1 MERFANKRPTIRWVA
16 AITAVVVG
24 AALIVV
30 YLQEILGLL
39 STLLDAAKPLI
50 IGAALAY
57 VINLIMTRYEHIW
70 FPNSQ
75 RRLVKRTRR
84 GICLVLAILTVTAI
98 VVLLVVLI
106 VTEFRNA
113 ASAIVAGLGEA
124 VNMLN
129 ELFATVPGL
138 EDLELDEGLQSIYS
152 AILSYVGDASA
163 AISSILSVSINV
175 VQVIAS
181 VVLGMIYVLYVLLDK
196 ERIIRGAKRLVSLIP
211 NKRVGDYL
219 MHVGTVANGCFSRFI
234 FGQCL
239 EACIL
244 GTLCAVFGSLLG
256 FPYAVSIGVVVGAT
270 SVVPYLGAW
279 IGGIVGAIMI
289 MSVDPIQSVQFVIF
303 LVILQQIEG
312 HLIYPNVVGTAVQL
326 PSVWVFSA
334 VVVGGS
340 LFGILGI
347 LGSVPVVST
356 LRTLW
361 MEYLAERDAREA
373 ALAAGEGDP
382 PEGQAAAPDGDAPDA
397 VAQGSG
403 AQQTAAQEA
412 AAPAEG

>member
-1 MERFANKRPTIRWVA
+1 MGGAQRMEHFANKRPTIRWVA
-16 AITAVVVG
+16 AITAVVAG

-30 YLQEILGLL
+30 YLQEILGIL
-39 STLLDAAKPLI
+39 STLLDAAKPLV
-50 IGAALAY
+50 IGAVLAY
-57 VINLIMTRYEHIW
+57 IINLIMTRYEHIW
-70 FPNSQ
+70 FPKSQ
-75 RRLVKRTRR
+75 NKLVKRTRR
-84 GICLVLAILTVTAI
+84 GICLVLAILTVTA
-98 VVLLVVLI
+98 VAVLLIVLI

-113 ASAIVAGLGEA
+113 ASAIAAGLGES
-124 VNMLN
+124 VNMLI
-129 ELFATVPGL
+129 EFFATIPGL
-138 EDLELDEGLQSIYS
+138 EDLNLDEGLQSIYS
-152 AILSYVGDASA
+152 TIVGYLGSASDTL
-163 AISSILSVSINV
+163 SSILSASINV
-175 VQVIAS
+175 VQLVAS

-211 NKRVGDYL
+211 NTRVSSYV

-244 GTLCAVFGSLLG
+244 GTLCAVLGKIIG

-270 SVVPYLGAW
+270 SIIPYLGAW

-289 MSVDPIQSVQFVIF
+289 MSVDPIQAVQFVVF

-361 MEYLAERDAREA
+361 MEYLAERDAKE
-373 ALAAGEGDP
+373 ALAAA
-382 PEGQAAAPDGDAPDA
+382 QAADAA
-397 VAQGSG
+397 
-403 AQQTAAQEA
+403 EA
-412 AAPAEG
+412 AEAADAAADGPAAEQGERAVES